1 MVHLLLRAA
10 VPPVDQELPEG
21 RGWPCP
27 LCALPQPRPELN
39 QGPAAVHLPTLPSR
53 LQPWHPCSPCSW
65 WPWLACLWALDCHVC
80 AYNGENCFNPTRCP
94 AMVTYCMTTRTYYTP
109 TRMKVSKSCVTSCF
123 ETVYDGYSKH
133 ASTTACCQYDLCNG
147 ASLAA
152 PATLALALTLLASF
166 WGLL

>member
-1 MVHLLLRAA
+1 MKTALLFLVALAVAAGPAQALRCHVCSSSSNCKKPQTCPASANFCRTMTNAMAPLLTLLLVALA
-10 VPPVDQELPEG
+10 GLP
-21 RGWPCP
+21 
-27 LCALPQPRPELN
+27 
-39 QGPAAVHLPTLPSR
+39 
-53 LQPWHPCSPCSW
+53 
-65 WPWLACLWALDCHVC
+65 LAQALDCHVC

-152 PATLALALTLLASF
+152 PMTLALALILLATF